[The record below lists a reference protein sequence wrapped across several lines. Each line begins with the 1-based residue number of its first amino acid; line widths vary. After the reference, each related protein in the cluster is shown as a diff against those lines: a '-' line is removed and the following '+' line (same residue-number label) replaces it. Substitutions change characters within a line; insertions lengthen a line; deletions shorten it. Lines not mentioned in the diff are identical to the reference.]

1 MKRLFILATAA
12 IVALASCAKT
22 EVVYTDAPEEITFKT
37 YTDVMTKTLG
47 ESAYANMGVIA
58 YQGDDEYFSAT
69 EFEQGATSWTA
80 VEGSER
86 YWPATGDLRF
96 VVYAPA
102 DGWTYTE
109 TTTPAAKTLIA
120 TIQAGDEVPDYLY
133 ASEQPVGNKTD
144 NAAGVDVD
152 LKHAAAAV
160 VLNFMGEKD
169 VVALKS
175 VTLTGTI
182 QSGTCN
188 VDYTANPPTVVW
200 NTTAAPSVQKEFLK
214 DTDSPVAFSD
224 SKTNQEYTT
233 RVVPVTSQ
241 ASTIVFNYTLNG
253 SPASYTIDAAT
264 LGAWDPGKKYT
275 YTISIGATEIMVTP
289 EVLDYEPVENTPT
302 IG

>member
-22 EVVYTDAPEEITFKT
+22 EVVYTDAPEEIAFKT

-47 ESAYANMGVIA
+47 ESAYDNMGVIA
-58 YQGDDEYFSAT
+58 YQGNDLYFDAT
-69 EFEQGATSWTA
+69 TFEEGTPWTA
-80 VEGSER
+80 EAGNER

-102 DGWTYTE
+102 DGWTYAE
-109 TTTPAAKTLIA
+109 TTTPAAKTLTA
-120 TIQAGDEVPDYLY
+120 TIPAGDEVPDYLY

-144 NAAGVDVD
+144 DAAGVDVD

-160 VLNFMGEKD
+160 VLNFQGEED
-169 VVALKS
+169 VVALTS

-182 QSGTCN
+182 QSGTCT
-188 VDYTANPPTVVW
+188 VDYVTPAVTWNIGGAPTVD
-200 NTTAAPSVQKEFLK
+200 KEFLK
-214 DTDSPVAFSD
+214 NTDSPVAFSD

-264 LGAWDPGKKYT
+264 LGNWVSGKKYT
-275 YTISIGATEIMVTP
+275 YSISIGATEIKVNPNVSNYT
-289 EVLDYEPVENTPT
+289 EETPT
-302 IG
+302 VPSIG

>member
-12 IVALASCAKT
+12 IVALASCSKT
-22 EVVYTDAPEEITFKT
+22 QVVYTDAPEEIGFKT

-47 ESAYANMGVIA
+47 ESAYDNMGVIA
-58 YQGDDEYFSAT
+58 YQGDDLYFDAT
-69 EFEQGATSWTA
+69 TFEEGTPWTA
-80 VEGSER
+80 EAGNER

-102 DGWTYTE
+102 TGWTYAE
-109 TTTPAAKTLIA
+109 TTTPAAKTLTA
-120 TIQAGDEVPDYLY
+120 TIPAGDEVPDYLY

-144 NAAGVDVD
+144 DAAGVDVD

-160 VLNFMGEKD
+160 VLNFQGEED
-169 VVALKS
+169 VVALTS

-182 QSGTCN
+182 QSGTCT
-188 VDYTANPPTVVW
+188 VDYVTPAVTWNIGGAPTVD
-200 NTTAAPSVQKEFLK
+200 KEFLK
-214 DTDSPVAFSD
+214 NTDSPVAFSD

-264 LGAWDPGKKYT
+264 LGNWVSGKKYT
-275 YTISIGATEIMVTP
+275 YSISIGATEIKVNPNVSNYT
-289 EVLDYEPVENTPT
+289 EETPT
-302 IG
+302 VPSIG

>member
-22 EVVYTDAPEEITFKT
+22 EVVYTGAPEEITFKT

-47 ESAYANMGVIA
+47 ESAYDNMGVIA
-58 YQGDDEYFSAT
+58 YQGDVVYFDAT
-69 EFEQGATSWTA
+69 TFEEGTPWTA
-80 VEGSER
+80 EAGNER

-102 DGWTYTE
+102 DGWTYAE
-109 TTTPAAKTLIA
+109 TTTPATKTLTA
-120 TIQAGDEVPDYLY
+120 TIPVGDEVPDYLY

-160 VLNFMGEKD
+160 VLNFQGEKD
-169 VVALKS
+169 VVALTS

-200 NTTAAPSVQKEFLK
+200 NTTGAPSVQKEFLK

-224 SKTNQEYTT
+224 SKPNQEYTT

-275 YTISIGATEIMVTP
+275 YTISIGATEIKVNPTVLGYTEETP
-289 EVLDYEPVENTPT
+289 DIPS